1 MYIQR
6 QQRIIKLK
14 NTIGTFKSTDLGNK
28 YLHDKHK
35 FVIEDLGNKYLR
47 ARNITQHIIDDLFIN
62 ELIDKHQ
69 HQAGEYVLNVCVK
82 SGIFQGGLN
91 LNYSVKQTDMKNS
104 SNKLLRSLLLRKVSK
119 MFVRHDPA
127 LFTHLIDVIVE
138 NKIKRESDI
147 HLLKLGLNVVS
158 NSLYHSDLDK
168 SKDSCSLAIQSV
180 VQA

>member
-1 MYIQR
+1 M
-6 QQRIIKLK
+6 
-14 NTIGTFKSTDLGNK
+14 IGTFESTDLGNK
-28 YLHDKHK
+28 YLHDKHE

-47 ARNITQHIIDDLFIN
+47 ARNLTQHVIDKLFIN

-69 HQAGEYVLNVCVK
+69 HQAGEYVLGVCVK

-91 LNYSVKQTDMKNS
+91 LNYSGKQTDMKNS
-104 SNKLLRSLLLRKVSK
+104 SNKLLKSLLLRKVSK
-119 MFVRHDPA
+119 MFVSVDAIPKSK